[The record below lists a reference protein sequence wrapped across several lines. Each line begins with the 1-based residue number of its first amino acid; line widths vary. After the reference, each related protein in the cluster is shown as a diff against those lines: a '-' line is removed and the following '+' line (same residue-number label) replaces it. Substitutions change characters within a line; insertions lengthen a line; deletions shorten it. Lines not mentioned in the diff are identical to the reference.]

1 MHFPSLH
8 GEQHD
13 YSQYVSEASD
23 LWSSNSTS
31 KNYCQENNHGYVEKL
46 TDKQSIVQTR
56 KREERERGVENLM
69 PNNRTKENCDI
80 ITHIL
85 NFAVIKSW
93 LFEHYM
99 FWYRKLLIVTR

>member
-1 MHFPSLH
+1 M
-8 GEQHD
+8 
-13 YSQYVSEASD
+13 
-23 LWSSNSTS
+23 
-31 KNYCQENNHGYVEKL
+31 EKL

-85 NFAVIKSW
+85 NFAVIKS
-93 LFEHYM
+93 
-99 FWYRKLLIVTR
+99 